1 MAAATRPRP
10 APFAA
15 WKMAVRLPTLTAA
28 VTPVLVEHTVPTTG
42 FVIHDGETGFVFSGD
57 TGPTKRIWQIA
68 REMRGCRLRS

>member
-1 MAAATRPRP
+1 MGEL
-10 APFAA
+10 
-15 WKMAVRLPTLTAA
+15 W

-68 REMRGCRLRS
+68 REMRGPQGADRRDRLPQPARDPGQGVRAT